1 MTRQSLSLIY
11 CFCEGVAVRRLWCGL
26 SAELS
31 TVCRPSGDSVVS
43 KRATSPRV
51 GVISR
56 VGDSFSHLSPIQ
68 PDSQL
73 HFRVPAADLFPL
85 LLQSAHHILPP
96 TPSDPSVPSALI
108 LPPGLPPLSSH
119 TLPSSCLPASLRWKL
134 CQRRLSQT
142 ESSASLSSSWHH
154 NTVAE

>member
-1 MTRQSLSLIY
+1 MVWALSRAFY
-11 CFCEGVAVRRLWCGL
+11 CLQAFWRLCGFQASHLAPRRCNIACGRL
-26 SAELS
+26 S
-31 TVCRPSGDSVVS
+31 
-43 KRATSPRV
+43 
-51 GVISR
+51 
-56 VGDSFSHLSPIQ
+56 SHLSPIQ

-96 TPSDPSVPSALI
+96 TPSDPSIPSALI